1 MPLLSNYSD
10 GFFNVGADC
19 GFLPLKAPLE
29 TLPERY
35 QALQVIL
42 DAMPVVIEG
51 NKNGLLHT
59 PDAIVAPVLALPNF
73 IDIVSAETDVFVI
86 QALFRSYGFLTSA
99 YLLEPSFQQF
109 RKDGSYG
116 KARNF
121 LPANIA
127 QPFCKVAEK
136 LQVFPWLDYH
146 YAYSL
151 GNYRKLN
158 ADGDLNWENVTMC
171 NRFSGQPDEVG
182 FIMLHV
188 DINRFSAGLVGT
200 VMQTIQ
206 QLQQTDA
213 TVSSLLAKNWQTM
226 KQMNLRRKEMWKASR
241 WQHYNDFRIF
251 IMGVK
256 GNEALFGE
264 GVTYEKVWDE
274 PKAFRGQTGAQDDII
289 PMQDIFS
296 GVIFYYP
303 ENELTKYL
311 LDLRLYRPKCIQSF
325 FIDLEGSVKALH
337 PKGLMG
343 KLVDN
348 KDITG
353 LCYLLGILEE
363 IYHFRNGHWQ
373 FVQKYIMANT
383 KYATA
388 TGGTPITSWIPN
400 QILSVISQM
409 EDVIKALH
417 TLPVAEDEQAL
428 ILFRKNDETLPTK
441 KGLIEGQLELVRKNN
456 FSAEAVFA
464 LNEKF
469 GYNDQHD

>member
-1 MPLLSNYSD
+1 MPILSHYTD
-10 GFFNVGADC
+10 GFFKVGAEN
-19 GFLPLKAPLE
+19 GFLPVKAPIV
-29 TLPERY
+29 TLPEKY
-35 QALQVIL
+35 KALQDIL
-42 DAMPVVIEG
+42 DCMPVVL
-51 NKNGLLHT
+51 NSDSYGLLHT
-59 PDAIVAPVLALPNF
+59 PDAIVKPVLELKNF
-73 IDIVSAETDVFVI
+73 IDDVSAETDVFVI
-86 QALFRSYGFLTSA
+86 QALFRSYSFLTSA

-109 RKDGSYG
+109 RKDGNYG

-127 QPFCKVAEK
+127 QPFCKVAEM
-136 LQVFPWLDYH
+136 LNVFPWLDYH

-151 GNYRKLN
+151 GNYQKL
-158 ADGDLNWENVTMC
+158 DTKGDLNWENITMC

-188 DINRFSAGLVGT
+188 DINRFSPKLVGT

-206 QLQQTDA
+206 QLQGGVT
-213 TVSSLLAKNWQTM
+213 TSVSPLLETNWQTM

-256 GNEALFGE
+256 GNEALFGD
-264 GVTYEKVWDE
+264 GVMYEHVWDE

-311 LDLRLYRPKCIQSF
+311 LDLRLYRPKCIQTF
-325 FIDLEGSVKALH
+325 FIDLERSMKEVH

-343 KLVDN
+343 KLVENMDV
-348 KDITG
+348 TG

-400 QILSVISQM
+400 QIMSVINQM

-417 TLPVAEDEQAL
+417 TLPLTEEEEAL
-428 ILFRKNDETLPTK
+428 ILFRKNDETLPAK
-441 KGLIEGQLELVRKNN
+441 KGLIAGQLELIHKND

-469 GYNDQHD
+469 GYNDQR

>member
-1 MPLLSNYSD
+1 MSILSNYTD
-10 GFFNVGADC
+10 GFFNVSAAH
-19 GFLPLKAPLE
+19 GFLPIKAPMVK
-29 TLPERY
+29 LPNSY
-35 QALQVIL
+35 ADLQAVL
-42 DAMPVVIEG
+42 DLMPVVLNENEFG
-51 NKNGLLHT
+51 YLNEVDG
-59 PDAIVAPVLALPNF
+59 IVAPTLAIKNHVDEIEKEENIF
-73 IDIVSAETDVFVI
+73 IL
-86 QALFRSYGFLTSA
+86 QALFRSYSFLSSA

-109 RKDGSYG
+109 RKDGKYG
-116 KARNF
+116 KARNV

-127 QPFCKVAEK
+127 MPFCKVAEK
-136 LQVFPWLDYH
+136 LKVFAWLDYH

-151 GNYRKLN
+151 GNYQKLDSN
-158 ADGDLNWENVTMC
+158 GDLNWENITMC

-188 DINRFSAGLVGT
+188 DINRFSPNLVGT

-206 QLQQTDA
+206 ALHGGSKD
-213 TVSSLLAKNWQTM
+213 VGDLLEKNWQTM
-226 KQMNLRRKEMWKASR
+226 KQMNARRKEMWKASR
-241 WQHYNDFRIF
+241 WQRYNDFRIF

-256 GNEALFGE
+256 GNTELFGD
-264 GVTYEKVWDE
+264 GVLYENVWEE

-311 LDLRLYRPKCIQSF
+311 LDLRLYRPTCVQDF
-325 FIDLEGSVKALH
+325 FKDLENSMKTLH

-343 KLVDN
+343 KLVEN
-348 KDITG
+348 KDVTG

-383 KYATA
+383 KYAMA

-400 QILSVISQM
+400 QILSVIRQM
-409 EDVIKALH
+409 EDVVKAIDSIGYS
-417 TLPVAEDEQAL
+417 TQSQAL
-428 ILFRKNDETLPTK
+428 TIYEKNVKLLPTK
-441 KGLIEGQLELVRKNN
+441 KGLIDGQLALIHDNN
-456 FSAEAVFA
+456 FSAEAVFE
-464 LNEKF
+464 LNQKF
-469 GYNDQHD
+469 GYDDTKS

>member
-1 MPLLSNYSD
+1 MSILSNYSD
-10 GFFNVGADC
+10 GFFDVSAAH
-19 GFLPLKAPLE
+19 GFLPVKAPMVK
-29 TLPERY
+29 LPSVY
-35 QALQVIL
+35 ADLQALL
-42 DAMPVVIEG
+42 DKMPVVLNENEFG
-51 NKNGLLHT
+51 YLNTEDG
-59 PDAIVAPVLALPNF
+59 IVAPTLAIKNHLDTVEKEEDIFVL
-73 IDIVSAETDVFVI
+73 
-86 QALFRSYGFLTSA
+86 QALFRSYSFLASA

-109 RKDGSYG
+109 RKDGKYG

-127 QPFCKVAEK
+127 QPFCKVADK
-136 LQVFPWLDYH
+136 LNVFAWLDYH

-151 GNYRKLN
+151 GNYQKL
-158 ADGDLNWENVTMC
+158 DE
-171 NRFSGQPDEVG
+171 PDEVG

-188 DINRFSAGLVGT
+188 DINRFSANLVGT

-206 QLQQTDA
+206 ALDGGAQSVGD
-213 TVSSLLAKNWQTM
+213 LLEKNWSTM
-226 KQMNLRRKEMWKASR
+226 KQMNERRKEMWKASR
-241 WQHYNDFRIF
+241 WQRYNDFRIF

-256 GNEALFGE
+256 GNTELFGD
-264 GVTYEKVWDE
+264 GVVYENVWDE

-311 LDLRLYRPKCIQSF
+311 LDLRLYRPTCVQDF
-325 FIDLEGSVKALH
+325 FKDLENSMKTLH

-343 KLVDN
+343 KLVEN
-348 KDITG
+348 KDVTG
-353 LCYLLGILEE
+353 LSYLLGILEE

-383 KYATA
+383 KYAMA

-400 QILSVISQM
+400 QILSVIRQM
-409 EDVIKALH
+409 EDVIAAIQTIGVSDQTEANTIFENNSKL
-417 TLPVAEDEQAL
+417 
-428 ILFRKNDETLPTK
+428 LPTK
-441 KGLIEGQLELVRKNN
+441 KGLINGQLELIHKND

-464 LNEKF
+464 LNQKF
-469 GYNDQHD
+469 GYDDTK

>member
-1 MPLLSNYSD
+1 MPILSNYTD
-10 GFFNVGADC
+10 GFFNVGAAN
-19 GFLPLKAPLE
+19 GFLPIKAPFV
-29 TLPERY
+29 TLPEKY
-35 QALQVIL
+35 KPLQDIL
-42 DAMPVVIEG
+42 DAMPVVLSE
-51 NKNGLLHT
+51 NKHGLLNE
-59 PDAIVAPVLALPNF
+59 PDAIVQPVLALENF
-73 IDIVSAETDVFVI
+73 IEEVSSETDIFVI
-86 QALFRSYGFLTSA
+86 QALFRSYSFLVSA
-99 YLLEPSFQQF
+99 YLLEPSYQQF
-109 RKDGSYG
+109 RKDGNYG

-127 QPFCKVAEK
+127 QPFCKVSEM
-136 LQVFPWLDYH
+136 LNVFPWLDYH
-146 YAYSL
+146 YSYSL
-151 GNYRKLN
+151 GNYRKLDPK
-158 ADGDLNWENVTMC
+158 ADLNWENITMC

-188 DINRFSAGLVGT
+188 DINRLSAGLVGT

-206 QLQQTDA
+206 QLHSNDRS
-213 TVSSLLAKNWQTM
+213 TVAPLLEANWQTM

-256 GNEALFGE
+256 GNNALFGE
-264 GVTYEKVWDE
+264 GVTYEGVWDE

-289 PMQDIFS
+289 PMEDIFS

-311 LDLRLYRPKCIQSF
+311 LDLRLYRPKCIQNF
-325 FIDLEGSVKALH
+325 FIDLEKSMKEVH

-343 KLVDN
+343 KLSEN
-348 KDITG
+348 KDIDS

-400 QILSVISQM
+400 QILAVIHQM
-409 EDVIKALH
+409 QDVIKALH
-417 TLPVAEDEQAL
+417 ALPLTENEAAL
-428 ILFRKNDETLPTK
+428 VLFRKNDETLSRK
-441 KGLIEGQLELVRKNN
+441 KGLIEGQLDLIHKND

-469 GYNDQHD
+469 GYDDRA